1 MIKEFFLGFIKIHI
15 LYHASR
21 EPVYGVGLV
30 EELSRHGYKISFGT
44 LYPTLHSLERN
55 NLLRSSKNI
64 VGGKQ
69 RKYYQITEKGEKV
82 LENSREKIKE
92 LVDEVIYERQ

>member
-15 LYHASR
+15 LYHATK
-21 EPVYGVGLV
+21 EPVYGVGLA

-44 LYPTLHSLERN
+44 LYPTLHSMEKN
-55 NLLRSSKNI
+55 NLLKSYKKIIN
-64 VGGKQ
+64 GKE
-69 RKYYQITEKGEKV
+69 RKYYQITEKGKKV

-92 LVDEVIYERQ
+92 LVNEVIYERQ